1 MPAHVEIDDDY
12 DHNGNVEYILE
23 NVLMP
28 DDGSPEYSRLKDD
41 YNSQL
46 TLSCTCTDNCSNIV
60 LCCHGDGIKYT
71 RAKGELVLLS
81 SADKQFPS
89 IIECNDLCECPI
101 TLCTNRRV
109 QYGPRKNLE
118 VFESPLYKSKGLRTT
133 ADIPCGAFICEY
145 AGELLTLSEAQR
157 RLEHIDKNCLV
168 NYILCLNEHV
178 SPQSHYLVQKQLLLT
193 IVDPAQRGNIGRYLN
208 HSCQPNCEILP
219 VRTNCPIPKVGIFAK
234 HDIYA
239 NEELCFHYA
248 GEEHREGMS
257 NGKPCLCGAPYC
269 IGVIPNTRI

>member
-46 TLSCTCTDNCSNIV
+46 TLSCT
-60 LCCHGDGIKYT
+60 Y
-71 RAKGELVLLS
+71 
-81 SADKQFPS
+81 
-89 IIECNDLCECPI
+89 
-101 TLCTNRRV
+101 
-109 QYGPRKNLE
+109 
-118 VFESPLYKSKGLRTT
+118 
-133 ADIPCGAFICEY
+133 
-145 AGELLTLSEAQR
+145 
-157 RLEHIDKNCLV
+157 
-168 NYILCLNEHV
+168 
-178 SPQSHYLVQKQLLLT
+178 
-193 IVDPAQRGNIGRYLN
+193 PAQRGNIGRYLN